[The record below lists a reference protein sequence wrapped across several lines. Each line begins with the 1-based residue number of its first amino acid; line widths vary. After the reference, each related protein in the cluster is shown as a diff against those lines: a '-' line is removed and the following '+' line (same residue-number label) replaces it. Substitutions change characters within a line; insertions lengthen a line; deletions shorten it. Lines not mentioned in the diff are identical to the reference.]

1 MPIWQGAGTAKYAKY
16 ANPNLLWGKGLD
28 SLRNSRISR
37 FKNFWARISGNG
49 LDSMRKQWHVGW

>member
-1 MPIWQGAGTAKYAKY
+1 
-16 ANPNLLWGKGLD
+16 
-28 SLRNSRISR
+28 LRNSRISR